1 MAQPTFENISDT
13 ARWAA
18 VYRARETDR
27 KRALFRDPFARRLAG
42 ERGEKI
48 VAALK
53 RQDRNEWAWVIRTYL
68 FDDFITR
75 AIQEGVDMIV
85 NLAAGLDARPYR
97 LSVPSSLKW
106 IEVDLP
112 ELLAYKE
119 GVLRSE
125 TPKCQL
131 ERVPLDLSNRS
142 ARRQLFQ
149 RINARAKKAL
159 IITEGLLIYLEADD
173 AKTFAEDLAE
183 QPTFRQWVLD
193 IASPG
198 LLRLMQREVGAQ
210 LTAARAPLKF
220 GPPEGPRF
228 FEQSGW
234 RVVEVRSTLKNA
246 AKKRRVPWWGYLFA
260 IFPDPKR
267 PGNQPWSGIC
277 LLENAAAGEGARRHT
292 TLSSS

>member
-1 MAQPTFENISDT
+1 VTQPTFENISDT

-27 KRALFRDPFARRLAG
+27 KGGLFSDPFARRLAG

-48 VAALK
+48 VADLK

-68 FDDFITR
+68 FDSFINA
-75 AIQEGVDMIV
+75 AIQEGADTIV

-112 ELLAYKE
+112 ELLAYKQ
-119 GVLRSE
+119 GVLRGE

-131 ERVPLDLSNRS
+131 ERVALDLSDRK
-142 ARRQLFQ
+142 ARRELFQ
-149 RINARAKKAL
+149 RIDARAKNAL
-159 IITEGLLIYLEADD
+159 IITEGLLIYLD
-173 AKTFAEDLAE
+173 AEDVKVLAADLSE
-183 QPTFRQWVLD
+183 RPAFRHWVLD
-193 IASPG
+193 VASPG
-198 LLRLMQREVGAQ
+198 LLRMMQREVGAQ
-210 LTAARAPLKF
+210 LNAARAPLKF

-260 IFPDPKR
+260 LFPDPKR

-277 LLENAAAGEGARRHT
+277 LLENVRG
-292 TLSSS
+292 

>member
-1 MAQPTFENISDT
+1 MTEATFENISDT

-18 VYRARETDR
+18 IYRARENDR
-27 KRALFRDPFARRLAG
+27 KRGLFRDPFARRLAG

-53 RQDRNEWAWVIRTYL
+53 KQDRNEWAWVIRTYL
-68 FDDFITR
+68 FDHFITR
-75 AIQEGVDMIV
+75 AIEEGADTIV

-97 LSVPSSLKW
+97 LTVPSSLQW

-112 ELLAYKE
+112 PLLAYKE
-119 GVLRSE
+119 EILRNE
-125 TPKCQL
+125 KPKCQL
-131 ERVPLDLSNRS
+131 ERVALDLSDRN
-142 ARRQLFQ
+142 ARRELFR
-149 RINARAKKAL
+149 RIDGRAKNAL
-159 IITEGLLIYLEADD
+159 IITEGLLIYLDADD
-173 AKTFAEDLAE
+173 VKALADDLAE
-183 QPTFRQWVLD
+183 RRAFRHWVLD
-193 IASPG
+193 VASPG

-228 FEQSGW
+228 FERSGW
-234 RVVEVRSTLKNA
+234 RVVEVRSTLKSA

-260 IFPDPKR
+260 MFPEPKH

-277 LLENAAAGEGARRHT
+277 LLENVGAGSQPTHSG
-292 TLSSS
+292 

>member
-1 MAQPTFENISDT
+1 MTEGTFANISDT

-18 VYRARETDR
+18 VYRARENDR

-48 VAALK
+48 VADLK

-68 FDDFITR
+68 FDHFITR
-75 AIQEGVDMIV
+75 AIEEGADTIL

-97 LSVPSSLKW
+97 LTVPSSLRW

-119 GVLRSE
+119 GILRGE
-125 TPKCQL
+125 APRCQL
-131 ERVPLDLSNRS
+131 ERIALDLSDRK
-142 ARRQLFQ
+142 ARRELFQ
-149 RINARAKKAL
+149 RIDARAKNAL
-159 IITEGLLIYLEADD
+159 IITEGLLIYLDADD
-173 AKTFAEDLAE
+173 VKILADDLAE
-183 QPTFRQWVLD
+183 RRSFRHWVLD

-210 LTAARAPLKF
+210 LSAARAPLKF
-220 GPPEGPRF
+220 GPPEGPHF
-228 FEQSGW
+228 FERSGW
-234 RVVEVRSTLKNA
+234 RVAEVRSSLKSA
-246 AKKRRVPWWGYLFA
+246 AKMRRAPWWAYLFA
-260 IFPDPKR
+260 ILPEAKR

-277 LLENAAAGEGARRHT
+277 LLENTRG
-292 TLSSS
+292 

>member
-1 MAQPTFENISDT
+1 MTQPTFENISDT

-27 KRALFRDPFARRLAG
+27 KRGLFRDPFARRLAG

-48 VAALK
+48 VADLK

-75 AIQEGVDMIV
+75 AIQEGADTIV

-112 ELLAYKE
+112 ELLAHKE

-131 ERVPLDLSNRS
+131 ERVALDLSNRN
-142 ARRQLFQ
+142 ARRELFQ
-149 RINARAKKAL
+149 RIDSRAKNAL
-159 IITEGLLIYLEADD
+159 IITEGLLIYLDANDVKALAD
-173 AKTFAEDLAE
+173 DLAE
-183 QPTFRQWVLD
+183 RRTFRQWVLD
-193 IASPG
+193 VASPG
-198 LLRLMQREVGAQ
+198 LLRLMQREVGAK
-210 LTAARAPLKF
+210 LEAARAPLKF
-220 GPPEGPRF
+220 GPPEGPHF

-234 RVVEVRSTLKNA
+234 RVAEVRSTLKSA

-260 IFPDPKR
+260 LFPEPKR

-277 LLENAAAGEGARRHT
+277 LLENVGAGEAARRHT
-292 TLSSS
+292 TLSPF